1 MPARPLWLC
10 VHEAER
16 HTGGEKKL
24 QKKTPGK
31 TEERTHYSTI

>member
-16 HTGGEKKL
+16 HTGGEKTT
-24 QKKTPGK
+24 KKDT
-31 TEERTHYSTI
+31 RQD